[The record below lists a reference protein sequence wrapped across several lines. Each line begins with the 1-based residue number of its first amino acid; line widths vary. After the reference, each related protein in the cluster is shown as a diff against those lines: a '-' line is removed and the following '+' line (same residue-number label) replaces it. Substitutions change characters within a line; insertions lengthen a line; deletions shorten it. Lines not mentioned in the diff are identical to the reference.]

1 LQPSQPLPGNS
12 KRILCL
18 SNGHGEDVIAVRV
31 LTALRQQPEATE
43 VAALPL
49 VGEGHAYIQ
58 SGIPIIGAVKT
69 LPSGGF
75 IYMDSRQLAR
85 DIQGGLLQL
94 IQAQWRAIQTWR
106 QEGSIPFV
114 SPDSQSS
121 DRRSLI
127 LAVGDIV
134 PLLFAWS
141 SGLPYA
147 FIGTAKSE
155 YYLRDEAGWLPGDT
169 WKRDVVARWTGCIYY
184 PWERWLMS
192 RPRCKAVFPRDSLTS
207 QMLQQRGVPAFDMGN
222 PMMDGLEW
230 ENSPKPLSLLAQSSF
245 SLDASV
251 TLPALSIALLPGS
264 RPPEAYANWEII
276 LQAVNG
282 LIAHLERPMN
292 YLAAIAPGLDLQ
304 LLQQLLLD
312 FRWQPLADQTY
323 AVGTGN
329 NRATL
334 TLAVDRFAEFLQR
347 ADLAIAM
354 AGTATEQFVGLGKPA
369 ITITGKGPQFTPA
382 FAEAQT
388 RLLGCSV
395 ILVQQPDQ
403 VSQVV
408 QSLLNRPDWL
418 QQIAENGHRRMGE
431 AGSGR
436 RMANHLIQLMG

>member
-1 LQPSQPLPGNS
+1 MQPSQPLPGNS

-114 SPDSQSS
+114 SPGSQSS

-245 SLDASV
+245 SVDASV